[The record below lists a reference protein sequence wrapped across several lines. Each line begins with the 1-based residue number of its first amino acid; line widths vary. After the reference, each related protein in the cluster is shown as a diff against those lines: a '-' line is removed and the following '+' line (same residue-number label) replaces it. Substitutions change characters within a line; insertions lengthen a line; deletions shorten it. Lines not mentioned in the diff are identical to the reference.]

1 MKTLMIGPLI
11 FMTIDSGT
19 TSKPIGTSPS
29 SRIKKIPSPPSCMLT
44 GTISKR
50 SVILCVHRVVAKA
63 QRLGIYD
70 LHGMYQ
76 EWNMELVAQVCATA
90 WRRGNGYV
98 QTLNFSIEGH
108 RFELRVTE
116 LPTIFALADNDFHR
130 AEIITE
136 RTISENE
143 LAPLYFSGNEHNF
156 GTTHG
161 LLPEY
166 TIFNNIFRNTLTP
179 KRGDRINIQGST
191 RNLLLSIID
200 DQAPT
205 CIGVFFWIEMWNIL
219 THGTQYVIYA
229 PYIHMIINYKTDM

>member
-1 MKTLMIGPLI
+1 MIGPLI

-44 GTISKR
+44 ETISKR

-90 WRRGNGYV
+90 WRRGNGYE

-143 LAPLYFSGNEHNF
+143 LAPLYFSGNEHNLAQHMVCF
-156 GTTHG
+156 PSILSSIISSATLSLQREVTASTSKAQQGIFFYLLLMIR
-161 LLPEY
+161 LLPALVSFSGLRCGTY
-166 TIFNNIFRNTLTP
+166 
-179 KRGDRINIQGST
+179 
-191 RNLLLSIID
+191 LLM
-200 DQAPT
+200 
-205 CIGVFFWIEMWNIL
+205 GHNM
-219 THGTQYVIYA
+219 
-229 PYIHMIINYKTDM
+229 